1 MTRKQEEELEHIHRA
16 HLWNRLRE
24 RVKHAQSDPSLLAL
38 LAREALELG
47 FTLPSSLEQPMVD
60 PRAEPPRGSSGHYH
74 TQ

>member
-1 MTRKQEEELEHIHRA
+1 MRHEQKEELEHIHRA

-47 FTLPSSLEQPMVD
+47 FILPSLPEQSMVD
-60 PRAEPPRGSSGHYH
+60 PRAEPPSSGHYR